1 MCWDCVHGGKEWL
14 QMMFKYLHEIL
25 ENELMLEI
33 IKGGKYYNNLYFTVK
48 ETKAQKIN
56 LPSPKD

>member
-1 MCWDCVHGGKEWL
+1 
-14 QMMFKYLHEIL
+14 MMFKYLHEIL